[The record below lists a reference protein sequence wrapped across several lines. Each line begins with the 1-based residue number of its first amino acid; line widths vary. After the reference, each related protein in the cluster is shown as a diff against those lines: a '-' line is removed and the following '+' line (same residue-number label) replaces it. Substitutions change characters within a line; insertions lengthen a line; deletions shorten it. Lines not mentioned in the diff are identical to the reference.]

1 MILNATIPN
10 SRKRVV
16 LEIGKRCSQPLRD
29 SGRVSVHDTDKLE
42 RQSRMRGKLGFQQV
56 LPMTKN

>member
-10 SRKRVV
+10 SGRVV

-29 SGRVSVHDTDKLE
+29 LVRGCVHDADKLE
-42 RQSRMRGKLGFQQV
+42 RQNSKRGKLGFQQV

>member
-29 SGRVSVHDTDKLE
+29 SVRVSVHDADKLE
-42 RQSRMRGKLGFQQV
+42 RAEREKSLVFSKCC
-56 LPMTKN
+56 P